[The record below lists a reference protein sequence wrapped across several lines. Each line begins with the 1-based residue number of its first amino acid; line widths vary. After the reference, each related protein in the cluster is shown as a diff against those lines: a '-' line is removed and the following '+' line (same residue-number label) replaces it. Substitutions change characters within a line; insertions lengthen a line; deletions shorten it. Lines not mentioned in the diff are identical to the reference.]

1 MIARY
6 ARRMPACSR
15 FPTVEARSVP
25 CPRPDGRMAVA
36 LALALLGVAGPAVAA
51 KVGTVTV
58 LGLDEAMTENVEL
71 ALSLVDARGEELS
84 GRRLGYLVRAAED
97 ETRKAL
103 EPFGYYDPEITVE
116 RRRDNGSVSVTI
128 TVEPGET
135 VKVRRSD
142 IAIIGEGARDRYLK
156 EDLAAF
162 KPAVGEPFVHPTYEA
177 SKVRITRRLAE
188 RGYFD
193 ADFLSRRVEVTR
205 AEQAA
210 DIDLV
215 WESGRRY
222 DMGPI
227 TFTQTPRPII
237 RDSLLEQ
244 MVYWEEG
251 SYYHQGKLDRFRQS
265 LSRLDYFSAIDIVPQ
280 PDRAIDGRVPVEV
293 TLTPARRT
301 VYTAGVSYSTLDGAG
316 IRLGLERRYLNDRGH
331 KLKSQVDWAEYKKAV
346 TVQYRIPA
354 FAWRDGWYAVSGQLA
369 EEQSEY
375 IDSRRIEF
383 VGSRSGK
390 INRHWTATASMHL
403 LRERWRYLA
412 ISDDIGILP
421 IPVYQYATFLYP
433 SLRAAYVDADNT
445 LFPRDAVSAAVELR
459 GGSQA
464 FGSDA
469 NFAQVYGSLRWYRG
483 IGQRD
488 RLIARGEAG
497 RTFTGD
503 LVDMPPSLRYYAG
516 GDRSIRGYA
525 TNEVG
530 PSIGAGG
537 RRYYTGAKN
546 LVTGSLEFEHYFNDN
561 WGAAVFVDSGSAFDD
576 TPDWHTGV
584 GIGLRWISPVGPL
597 RLDIARGLN
606 DPDSSYQFYL
616 NIGADL

>member
-1 MIARY
+1 M
-6 ARRMPACSR
+6 
-15 FPTVEARSVP
+15 ARSAP
-25 CPRPDGRMAVA
+25 SPRPRQGRTFAIAIA
-36 LALALLGVAGPAVAA
+36 LAASGFCGAA
-51 KVGTVTV
+51 FAARVGTVTIV
-58 LGLDEAMTENVEL
+58 GLDETMTENVEL
-71 ALSLVDARGEELS
+71 GLSLVDAKGEELS
-84 GRRLGYLVRAAED
+84 GRRLGYMVRQAED

-103 EPFGYYDPEITVE
+103 EPFGYYDPQITVE
-116 RRRDNGSVSVTI
+116 RRRDNGTVSVTI
-128 TVEPGET
+128 TVDPGET

-162 KPAVGEPFVHPTYEA
+162 KPAIGETFVHPTYEA

-193 ADFLSRRVEVTR
+193 AEFLSRRVEVTR

-227 TFTQTPRPII
+227 TFSQEPERII

-265 LSRLDYFSAIDIVPQ
+265 LSRLDYFSGIDIVPQ
-280 PDRAIDGRVPVEV
+280 PDKAVDGRVPVQV
-293 TLTPARRT
+293 TLTPAKRS

-331 KLKSQVDWAEYKKAV
+331 KLNTQIDWAQYKKAV

-354 FAWRDGWYAVSGQLA
+354 FAWRDGWYIVSGRLA
-369 EEQSEY
+369 DEQSDY
-375 IDSRRIEF
+375 IDSRRVEF
-383 VGSRSGK
+383 IGSRTGQ
-390 INRHWTATASMHL
+390 INRYWTATASMHL
-403 LRERWRYLA
+403 LRERWRYFTA
-412 ISDDIGILP
+412 DDGDGALTMP
-421 IPVYQYATFLYP
+421 AYQYATFAYP
-433 SLRAAYVDADNT
+433 ALRAAYVDADNT
-445 LFPRDAVSAAVELR
+445 LFPRDAVSAVVELKA
-459 GGSQA
+459 GA
-464 FGSDA
+464 EALGSDA
-469 NFAQVYGSLRWYRG
+469 NFAQAYGSLRWYRG
-483 IGQRD
+483 IGERD
-488 RLIARGEAG
+488 RLIARAEAG
-497 RTFTGD
+497 HTFTDD
-503 LVDMPPSLRYYAG
+503 LVNMPPSLRYYAG

-530 PSIGAGG
+530 PSVETDHG
-537 RRYYTGAKN
+537 RYYTGGKN
-546 LVTGSLEFEHYFNDN
+546 LITGSVEYEHYFNDS

-576 TPDWHTGV
+576 TPDWRTGV

-597 RLDIARGLN
+597 RLDIATGLD
-606 DPDSSYQFYL
+606 DPDSSYEFYL